1 MKAFHI
7 RVEGISND
15 ESAVLAEKTVSRLD
29 GVKRVVAVKT
39 LELMSVMYDEHRT
52 NRGTI
57 TKALK
62 AIGLR
67 VKPIR
72 SVGAS
77 S

>member
-1 MKAFHI
+1 MKAVHI

-15 ESAVLAEKTVSRLD
+15 ESAVLAEKAVSRLD
-29 GVKRVVAVKT
+29 GVKRVVAVKA

-52 NRGTI
+52 NRSAI

-67 VKPIR
+67 AKPFS
-72 SVGAS
+72 SVRAS